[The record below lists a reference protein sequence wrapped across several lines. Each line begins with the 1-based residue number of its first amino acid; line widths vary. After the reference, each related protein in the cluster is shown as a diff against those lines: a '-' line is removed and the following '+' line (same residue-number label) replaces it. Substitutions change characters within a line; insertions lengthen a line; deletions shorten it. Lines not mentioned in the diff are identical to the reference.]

1 MNVITICWKM
11 GNGADFFSRDEKGR
25 RSEYVS
31 LEPARTVNG
40 VKGHLIKK
48 VGDKETHTNLP
59 YYSNTSD
66 VYFRKNANGVCQARV
81 YVGQKMF
88 LDFNW
93 SHKHINSDGKKFD
106 RGVVH
111 VQMWKQDKDGTFTR
125 LSNNARYMNNLEM
138 SKYGGLLKSFCPEVK
153 FRKGK

>member
-1 MNVITICWKM
+1 M
-11 GNGADFFSRDEKGR
+11 GNGVDFFSRDEKGR

-31 LEPARTVNG
+31 VEPARTVNG

-48 VGDKETHTNLP
+48 VGDKDTHTNLP

-88 LDFNW
+88 LDFDW
-93 SHKHINSDGKKFD
+93 SHKHINSDGKTFD
-106 RGVVH
+106 RGIVH
-111 VQMWKQDKDGTFTR
+111 VQKIGR
-125 LSNNARYMNNLEM
+125 AH
-138 SKYGGLLKSFCPEVK
+138 V
-153 FRKGK
+153 

>member
-1 MNVITICWKM
+1 M

-48 VGDKETHTNLP
+48 GGDSDTHTNLP

-66 VYFRKNANGVCQARV
+66 VYFRQNKNGVCQARV
-81 YVGQKMF
+81 YVGQKKY
-88 LDFNW
+88 LDFDW
-93 SHKHINSDGKKFD
+93 SHAHTNSDGKKLFEIHTTD
-106 RGVVH
+106 HHGLGLH
-111 VQMWKQDKDGTFTR
+111 YHAWKDGHP
-125 LSNNARYMNNLEM
+125 LEAKPLTQSM
-138 SKYGGLLKSFCPEVK
+138 KNMVDEVLNFK
-153 FRKGK
+153 